1 MTKIIFLGSGD
12 AFSAGGRFYSS
23 LLVNH
28 DDTTFL
34 VDIGPTTPL
43 ALRLAGISLEKID
56 HIFLTHTHGDH
67 LAGLPFLFLE
77 FQYRVARH
85 SPITVVG
92 APGISKFAEGIVSG
106 MYASLAKENRRFAVE
121 YQNID
126 DQPYDFA
133 STIVRGFPMAH
144 EPYSRAFRFE
154 FDGKTLAVTGDTEW
168 NDKIATLADDADL
181 LIIECSFFNIDIPGH
196 LSYKSLEKNLP
207 SINNRRTLLY
217 HLGQDVLERKEKLH
231 LDLAED
237 FMELEL

>member
-23 LLVNH
+23 LLVIH

-43 ALRLAGISLEKID
+43 ALRHAGISFEKID

-77 FQYRVARH
+77 FQYRVARD

-92 APGISKFAEGIVSG
+92 ASGISKYAEGIVSG
-106 MYASLAKENRRFAVE
+106 MYASLAKENRRFVVE

-126 DQPYDFA
+126 DQPYNFA
-133 STIVRGFPMAH
+133 STTVLGFPMAH

-168 NDKIATLADDADL
+168 NDNIATLADDADL
-181 LIIECSFFNIDIPGH
+181 LIIECSFFNSDIPGH
-196 LSYKSLEKNLP
+196 LSYKSLERNLL

-231 LDLAED
+231 FDLAED
-237 FMELEL
+237 FLELEL